1 MAKKKTRT
9 IVGRPLT
16 PEILRQ
22 ELGGLGEFTSTPE
35 DFEPDG
41 SWVNTYRI
49 WTCHGYIESGNQNVG
64 FLRIERI
71 AGRAKEPFILKV
83 HQEVVQTD
91 MLLSTLDA
99 EVACLKDELA
109 SPVRWRLS
117 SRLTGADGSI
127 RSELSTD
134 ERAVVRGDAVHI
146 ETAGRT
152 VQRRISHPMTSDWDL
167 FEAVQRLEHE
177 KETNLRFGLLEGLSV
192 FKEEQHLVCSGNRAQ
207 APGESTLRHRCVQ
220 TGRGILPSEYWI
232 DEKYRLQL
240 VCSMNKAYILD
251 DDAEKTIGR
260 MVEQMRK

>member
-1 MAKKKTRT
+1 
-9 IVGRPLT
+9 
-16 PEILRQ
+16 
-22 ELGGLGEFTSTPE
+22 
-35 DFEPDG
+35 
-41 SWVNTYRI
+41 
-49 WTCHGYIESGNQNVG
+49 
-64 FLRIERI
+64 
-71 AGRAKEPFILKV
+71 
-83 HQEVVQTD
+83 
-91 MLLSTLDA
+91 LSTLDA